1 MMILAS
7 FVFDFMYVIYPII
20 LFILFI
26 GLRIVLVK
34 MRKKTDLELQRLL
47 FKLRNL
53 FLYEELLNNPRLG
66 LLFTKTEKEF
76 LRLNGYM
83 ALGSDEKIIKQFDML
98 SKLKLKPK
106 LALDLYHKEM
116 TYYIDA
122 VKYDKALISYNK
134 LKKILLKQKQEQAK
148 KLLEEADLIVSIYIK
163 KDITLIPLL
172 IEKEKHTDH
181 MLMKGVIYYRLA
193 KLSYFAKKLKDV
205 DLYLKRAEPLLKQTT
220 YESII
225 NSAFKDYHILQTK

>member
-7 FVFDFMYVIYPII
+7 FVFDWIYIAYPIL
-20 LFILFI
+20 LFILFV
-26 GLRIVLVK
+26 GLRLILIN

-66 LLFTKTEKEF
+66 LLFTKTEREF

-83 ALGSDEKIIKQFDML
+83 ALGSDEKIIKQFTKL
-98 SKLKLKPK
+98 SEQKLKPK
-106 LALDLYHKEM
+106 LTLDLYHKEL

-122 VKYDKALISYNK
+122 VKYNQALNSYAK
-134 LKKILLKQKQEQAK
+134 LKDILLKQKHEQAK
-148 KLLEEADLIVSIYIK
+148 NLLEEADLIVSIYIH
-163 KDITLIPLL
+163 KDISLIPRL
-172 IEKEKHTDH
+172 IEQAEKTDN

-193 KLSYFAKKLKDV
+193 KLSYFAKKAKDV
-205 DLYLKRAEPLLKQTT
+205 DFYLKQADPLLKHTT
-220 YESII
+220 YELII
-225 NSAFKDYHILQTK
+225 KDAFKDYHILQTK